1 MSLSSVLYFPDFEK
15 NNIRLPQRM
24 TTSYIKPLFLIDGLD
39 TKAMCQLNHDVLC
52 FEEMTAAEIEGFW
65 RGYGR
70 YDRSELRSGR
80 PWLKTHIALFG

>member
-1 MSLSSVLYFPDFEK
+1 
-15 NNIRLPQRM
+15 
-24 TTSYIKPLFLIDGLD
+24 
-39 TKAMCQLNHDVLC
+39 MCQLNHHVLC

-80 PWLKTHIALFG
+80 PWLKTHIAPFG